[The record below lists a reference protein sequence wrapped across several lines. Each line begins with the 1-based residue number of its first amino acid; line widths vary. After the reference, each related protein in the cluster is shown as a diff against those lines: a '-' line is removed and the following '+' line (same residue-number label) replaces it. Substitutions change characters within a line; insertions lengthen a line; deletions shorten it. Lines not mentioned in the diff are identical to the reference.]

1 MKCLRGIFPGDFLL
15 FLFKG
20 LDDKPHCSVH
30 RKGHITLI
38 PGIHQQRNVVLIQFE
53 YNQTLINQIKK
64 YSNARWSQTRKSW
77 YIPRE
82 SFDLHRFFENFKE
95 SAYIDYSALSRRKK
109 GSGEKSD
116 NTKTLNERENI
127 VLPAGYLEKLKQK
140 RYSENTIKTYCH
152 YFKDFQKA
160 FKDKKIENIGTNDIN
175 RYIHDLVKVKNISLS
190 QQNQR
195 INAIKFYYEKVLG
208 KEKVYYNIDR
218 PRMEKKLPDVLS
230 KEDVGAMLKAT
241 KNSKHQCI
249 IALIYSCGL
258 RRSELINLRLEDVDS
273 KRMMIK
279 LRGAKGKKDRYVQLA
294 KTSLN
299 LLKTYYKKEQP
310 TTWVFEGND
319 GKQYSATSIF
329 NVIKNTARKAGIKK
343 RVYPH
348 ILRHSFATHH
358 LEQGTDL
365 RYIQE
370 WLGHAS
376 SKTTEVYTHVSKKD
390 FNRFKNP
397 LDDILADGKD

>member
-1 MKCLRGIFPGDFLL
+1 MNY
-15 FLFKG
+15 
-20 LDDKPHCSVH
+20 KPHCTVH
-30 RKGHITLI
+30 KKVHITLS
-38 PGIHQQRNVVLIQFE
+38 PGMHRQKAVILIQFD
-53 YNQTLINQIKK
+53 
-64 YSNARWSQTRKSW
+64 YSQEFISRVKAFPEAQWSQTRKSW
-77 YIPRE
+77 YIPME
-82 SFDLHRFFENFKE
+82 NFDLHKFFESFKGM
-95 SAYIDYSALSRRKK
+95 AYIDYSAVTKRKK
-109 GSGEKSD
+109 TRRAKSEHHNKKED
-116 NTKTLNERENI
+116 TKNI

-160 FKDKKIENIGTNDIN
+160 FKDKKIENIGINDIN

-230 KEDVGAMLKAT
+230 KEEVGAMLKAT
-241 KNSKHQCI
+241 NNSKHQSI

-273 KRMMIK
+273 KRMLIK
-279 LRGAKGKKDRYVQLA
+279 IRGAKGKKDRYVQLA
-294 KTSLN
+294 NSTLH
-299 LLKTYYKKEQP
+299 LLRAYYQKEKP
-310 TTWVFEGND
+310 GKWLFEGYD

-329 NVIKNTARKAGIKK
+329 NVVKNTAKKAGIKK

-365 RYIQE
+365 RYIQD

-376 SKTTEVYTHVSKKD
+376 SKTTEVYTHVSKTD
-390 FNRFKNP
+390 FSRFKNP
-397 LDDILADGKD
+397 LDDIIGDDE